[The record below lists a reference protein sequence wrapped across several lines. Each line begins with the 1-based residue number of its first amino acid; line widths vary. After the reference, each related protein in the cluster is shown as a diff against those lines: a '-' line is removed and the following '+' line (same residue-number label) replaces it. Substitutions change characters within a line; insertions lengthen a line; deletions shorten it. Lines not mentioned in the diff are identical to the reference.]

1 MQMLA
6 LTTISSTTT
15 ALSISVA
22 VLGAAIAGLITGL
35 LQTRSLQR
43 LQAQEPSFA
52 DRVEQAVEGLRSA
65 TTIVE
70 DLESEIGS
78 RLAAVER
85 LQEQQELLKLDRA
98 EVEAVSHLLQGDA
111 KREGRRA
118 VWISVAASALFF
130 LAGVGITLLLGP

>member
-1 MQMLA
+1 LISS
-6 LTTISSTTT
+6 ISSTTT
-15 ALSISVA
+15 VLGLGLS
-22 VLGAAIAGLITGL
+22 VLGAAVAGLVTAL

-98 EVEAVSHLLQGDA
+98 EIEAVSHLLQGDA

-118 VWISVAASALFF
+118 IWISVAASAFFF
-130 LAGVGITLLLGP
+130 LAGVGVTLLLGP